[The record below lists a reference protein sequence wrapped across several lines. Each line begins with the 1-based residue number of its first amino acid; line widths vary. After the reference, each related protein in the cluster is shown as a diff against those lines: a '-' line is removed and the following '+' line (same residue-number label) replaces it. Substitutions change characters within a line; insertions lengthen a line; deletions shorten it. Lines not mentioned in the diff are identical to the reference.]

1 MKCQNKRN
9 SRLFDEK
16 NSKKRIKIDF
26 VRMTV
31 YNNGG
36 GV

>member
-1 MKCQNKRN
+1 MKRQNKGSN
-9 SRLFDEK
+9 CLFDEK